1 MGTSSKICVLPDAGQ
16 VISTVSVPNA
26 GLTPISAAREPP
38 RRCILQAM
46 SMMRPPSTGLGTAVT
61 LLAIAG
67 IGWIDYAT
75 GPTFGMSIFYL
86 LPLLGAGW
94 WLGSR
99 PATLAAVVAGVAW
112 VLADLAPRADGN
124 LLASIWNGAT
134 RLGIFLALALLT
146 ARVRADRNRLLGLN
160 AQLQEL
166 LERETGLARTDAI
179 TRLPNS
185 RGFVERLLTE
195 TSRCRRTGQPL
206 CVAYLD
212 IDNFKRVNDRH
223 GHSAGDSL
231 LTRIAQTIRDT
242 VRAGDVPARL
252 GGDEFAIL
260 FWDVDRG
267 AIEGIA
273 RRVIERIADLGR
285 DYPEAFVGASVGIA
299 YFERPPDS
307 AEEIL
312 QRADQAMYEAK
323 TSGKGRLV
331 IWSGPSGDRQSAPLG
346 AGPARPSQ

>member
-1 MGTSSKICVLPDAGQ
+1 
-16 VISTVSVPNA
+16 
-26 GLTPISAAREPP
+26 
-38 RRCILQAM
+38 
-46 SMMRPPSTGLGTAVT
+46 MMRPPSPGLGTAAT

-67 IGWIDYAT
+67 IGWVDYST
-75 GPTFGMSIFYL
+75 GPTFGMLIFYL
-86 LPLLGAGW
+86 LPILGAGW
-94 WLGSR
+94 WLGSW
-99 PATLAAVVAGVAW
+99 PAALAAVVAGLSW
-112 VLADLAPRADGN
+112 FLADLAPRADSN
-124 LLASIWNGAT
+124 LLASAWNGIT
-134 RLGIFLALALLT
+134 RMGIFLALALLT
-146 ARVRADRNRLLGLN
+146 ARVRADRNRLVGLN
-160 AQLQEL
+160 ARLQDL

-179 TRLPNS
+179 THLPNS

-195 TSRCRRTGQPL
+195 TSRCRRTGKPL

-231 LTRIAQTIRDT
+231 LTRIAQAIRDT

-285 DYPEAFVGASVGIA
+285 DYPESFVGASVGIA
-299 YFERPPDS
+299 YFEQPPDS

-331 IWSGPSGDRQSAPLG
+331 IWSGSAGDRQSTPMG
-346 AGPARPSQ
+346 TGPTR